1 MNRTSTSTQTVQ
13 RAVSLLRLIASNNTR
28 DLRLVDLAD
37 ATGLN
42 KSTAH
47 RLLQCLLEE
56 RMLTRGRKRSGYR
69 LGPLLYE
76 LGLAALPAKS
86 IKEIAHPHLCSVAE
100 MTGDMTFLVARSG
113 YETVCLDAI
122 AGHFRVQTM
131 TSGVGDRHP
140 IGIGAGGQAIL
151 AALAD
156 SEIELVIDATR
167 HRLRSYGQF
176 SKQSILDDVAHCR
189 KRGYSLDENM
199 AADGI
204 SAVGKVI
211 CLAGKIPIASVFIAA
226 PSSRMHQTRRSK
238 LVRHLEACATAI
250 ETHIAQATE

>member
-13 RAVSLLRLIASNNTR
+13 RAVSLLRLIASNTTR
-28 DLRLVDLAD
+28 DMRLVDLAD
-37 ATGLN
+37 GSGLN

-56 RMLTRGRKRSGYR
+56 GMLTRGRKSRGYR

-76 LGLAALPAKS
+76 LGLGALPAKS

-100 MTGDMTFLVARSG
+100 ITGDMTFMVARSG

-122 AGHFRVQTM
+122 AGHFHVQTM

-140 IGIGAGGQAIL
+140 LGIGAGGQAIL

-156 SEIELVIDATR
+156 SEIELVIEAAR
-167 HRLRSYGQF
+167 HQLRNYRQF

-204 SAVGKVI
+204 SAMGKVI
-211 CLAGKIPIASVFIAA
+211 FSPGKIPIAAIFIATL
-226 PSSRMHQTRRSK
+226 SSRMHQTRRSK

-250 ETHIAQATE
+250 ETEIVRISE

>member
-1 MNRTSTSTQTVQ
+1 
-13 RAVSLLRLIASNNTR
+13 LRLI
-28 DLRLVDLAD
+28 DLAD
-37 ATGLN
+37 GSGLN

-56 RMLTRGRKRSGYR
+56 RMLMRSRKSRGYR

-86 IKEIAHPHLCSVAE
+86 IKEIAHPHLCTVAE
-100 MTGDMTFLVARSG
+100 LTGDMTFLVARSG

-122 AGHFRVQTM
+122 AGHFHVQTM

-140 IGIGAGGQAIL
+140 LGIGAGGQAIL

-156 SEIELVIDATR
+156 SEIELVLDATK
-167 HRLRSYGQF
+167 HQFGNYSQF
-176 SKQSILDDVAHCR
+176 SRQTILNDVTRCR
-189 KRGYSLDENM
+189 KRGYALDENM

-204 SAVGKVI
+204 SAMGKVI
-211 CLAGKIPIASVFIAA
+211 CFPGKVPVAAVFIAA
-226 PSSRMHQTRRSK
+226 LSSRLHPTRRSK
-238 LVRHLEACATAI
+238 LARHLEACASAI
-250 ETHIAQATE
+250 EAHL

>member
-1 MNRTSTSTQTVQ
+1 MSDAATSTQTVK
-13 RAVSLLRLIASNNTR
+13 RAISLLRLIASSNSR
-28 DLRLVDLAD
+28 DLRLIDLAEG
-37 ATGLN
+37 TGLN

-56 RMLTRGRKRSGYR
+56 RMLTRNRNSRGYR

-76 LGLAALPAKS
+76 FGLAALPGKS
-86 IKEIAHPHLCSVAE
+86 LKEIAHPHLCSVAE

-122 AGHFRVQTM
+122 AGHFHVQTM

-140 IGIGAGGQAIL
+140 LGIGAGGQAIL

-156 SEIELVIDATR
+156 SEIELVFEATR
-167 HRLRSYGQF
+167 HQLQNYRQF
-176 SKQSILDDVAHCR
+176 SKPLLLSDVARCR

-204 SAVGKVI
+204 TAMGRVI
-211 CLAGKIPIASVFIAA
+211 CLPGKIPFAAVFIATL
-226 PSSRMHQTRRSK
+226 SSRMHQTRRSK
-238 LVRHLEACATAI
+238 LARHLETCATAI
-250 ETHIAQATE
+250 EHHMV